1 MFSGFY
7 SLSDA
12 TSDKDAERRWAR
24 YRAAQLCRA
33 DDVEETRES
42 LSLTSVIESLADA
55 RADLDVLIDIASLLG
70 DEQHLGVAHVPQPVV
85 AEVERQRT
93 LQMLL
98 KKRQLQDIATRLKAG
113 AAVLRSK
120 YCSEEDA
127 FASDLSELQRRWPTY
142 EYTPLGTAFI
152 DCALVSTRFA
162 LEDNW
167 DWLNPTSLGKHTFV
181 IARDQNDDAAGA
193 CAVIQKQ
200 LGGGWEAIDA
210 ELREIRSKR
219 AWKLIQAALEEE
231 AVAIDG
237 MGGGDVEG
245 AVLAL
250 SRASSALPLDFVCR
264 DERMLYVEN
273 FCRTDLC
280 RSLFRQRGMLVLRD
294 AMTWH
299 TIPMII
305 RQTTRTKH
313 ASFMEQLCKW
323 LFFSAMWFDIAE
335 SLPENDPWKDMLLEY
350 ITKLGSSSRCVPA
363 EIILG
368 STQVSIDEGYSMS
381 TSTST
386 IGRLQLK
393 ELVMMGGAVEMSF

>member
-12 TSDKDAERRWAR
+12 ASDKDVERRWAR

-33 DDVEETRES
+33 DDVETRES

-70 DEQHLGVAHVPQPVV
+70 DEQHLGVAHVPQSVV
-85 AEVERQRT
+85 AEVQRQRT

-120 YCSEEDA
+120 YCSQEDA

-142 EYTPLGTAFI
+142 EYKPGTAFV

-193 CAVIQKQ
+193 CAVIQKE
-200 LGGGWEAIDA
+200 LCCGWEAIDA
-210 ELREIRSKR
+210 ELRAIRSKR

-237 MGGGDVEG
+237 MWDGDVQR

-250 SRASSALPLDFVCR
+250 SRASSSVMPLDLVCR
-264 DERMLYVEN
+264 DVRMLYVEN

-299 TIPMII
+299 TIPEII

-323 LFFSAMWFDIAE
+323 LSFSAMWFDIAE
-335 SLPENDPWKDMLLEY
+335 SLPENDPWKEVLLAY
-350 ITKLGSSSRCVPA
+350 IIALGSSSRCVPA
-363 EIILG
+363 QIILG

-393 ELVMMGGAVEMSF
+393 ELVMTGGSGHMSF